1 MRDAEAQRPN
11 AEGRMPKAGARKRP
25 AREGGQ
31 ASAGPP
37 RVRQRT
43 LGIILFASVLL
54 LAVSLW
60 LVYQK
65 PVTFLR
71 NADQNV
77 LLVTIDTLRA
87 DALGCY
93 GGAAGTPTLDALA
106 RRGVRYDFAHSHA
119 VVTLPSHASILTGL
133 YPFQHGIRDNN
144 GYRLRPDTTTLA
156 GALKQAGFA
165 TAAFVGA
172 FPLDARFGL
181 PAGFDVY
188 DDAYPDSGRSGEFE
202 MPERRGEEV
211 VALARTWITAQRGK
225 WFAWVHVFDPH
236 ATYLPPAPF
245 DSQYASNPYLGEVA
259 YTDRALSSL
268 LADLPRQSRPTL
280 TIVTADHGEGL
291 GDHGEETHGLF
302 AYEATLR
309 VPLIIATVEAPAS
322 ENAQSFEAGATWKGE
337 VSPTAARHVDLVPT
351 ILDLVRA
358 QVPNGLPGR
367 SLVSAGGRATDDGE
381 RTSYFEAMSASLNR
395 GWAPLTG
402 VFAARE
408 KLISLP
414 LPELYDLSTDAH
426 EERNLIDE
434 KVDRRRALE
443 ARLAA
448 FGSTSPGPRAAEST
462 EALNR
467 LRALGYVSGTAAV
480 KTRYDEADD
489 PKRMI
494 DLDQAIHQG
503 VELYQHRRIAEAEQ
517 VFERILAKRPDMTH
531 AYRHLAAVR
540 WESGRP
546 AEAIATLERGM
557 KVGAS
562 DAVLQAQ
569 LGIYLAE
576 AGRPTVAI
584 PFLEAIT
591 VGTTPDIDAVNALG
605 IAYGRAGR
613 LDRAVAAF
621 ERVSTLDP
629 TNAMAYE
636 NIGSTRL
643 RQGDADAARAALER
657 AAALN
662 PRSAR
667 AQLGLGAVEMHEG
680 NREAAFAHWRRA
692 AELDPSELEALYNL
706 ATGLA
711 AAGRPTE
718 ARPYAEA
725 FLKQAPPALF
735 EREIAEL
742 RRFAR

>member
-1 MRDAEAQRPN
+1 MPSARD
-11 AEGRMPKAGARKRP
+11 RKRP
-25 AREGGQ
+25 VRDGRSTSTVARGV
-31 ASAGPP
+31 P
-37 RVRQRT
+37 RRA
-43 LGIILFASVLL
+43 LGIVLVASVLL
-54 LAVSLW
+54 VAGLWWLARA
-60 LVYQK
+60 K
-65 PVTFLR
+65 PVAFLR
-71 NADQNV
+71 SADQNI

-87 DALGCY
+87 DALSCY
-93 GGAAGTPTLDALA
+93 GGAAATPALDALA
-106 RRGVRYDFAHSHA
+106 QRGVRYDFAHAHA

-133 YPFQHGIRDNN
+133 YPYQHGIRDNN
-144 GYRLRPDTTTLA
+144 GYRLRPDTATLA
-156 GALKQAGFA
+156 GVLKRAGFA

-188 DDAYPDSGRSGEFE
+188 DDAYPESGRSAEFD

-211 VALARTWITAQRGK
+211 VALARKWIAMQRGK
-225 WFAWVHVFDPH
+225 WFVWVHVYDPH
-236 ATYLPPAPF
+236 ATYLPPPPF
-245 DSQYASNPYLGEVA
+245 DAQYGSNPYLGEVA
-259 YTDRALSSL
+259 YTDRALAPL
-268 LADLPRQSRPTL
+268 FDDLPAQSRPTL
-280 TIVTADHGEGL
+280 TIVTADHGEAM
-291 GDHGEETHGLF
+291 GDHGEATHGLF

-309 VPLIIATVEAPAS
+309 VPLIIATVKGPAIVKS
-322 ENAQSFEAGATWKGE
+322 TSFEAGANGKGE
-337 VSPTAARHVDLVPT
+337 TSATAARHIDLVPT
-351 ILDLVRA
+351 ILDLV
-358 QVPNGLPGR
+358 QVDGAKGLPGR
-367 SLVSAGGRATDDGE
+367 SLVSASGRATDDGE

-402 VFAARE
+402 VFAGRE

-414 LPELYDLSTDAH
+414 LPELYDLSIDPR

-434 KVDRRRALE
+434 KSDRRRALE

-448 FGSTSPGPRAAEST
+448 FGSTGPGPRAAESA
-462 EALNR
+462 EALSR
-467 LRALGYVSGTAAV
+467 LRALGYVSGTAV
-480 KTRYDEADD
+480 TKTRYEDADD

-503 VELYQHRRIAEAEQ
+503 VELYQHKRIAEAEQ
-517 VFERILAKRPDMTH
+517 VFERILERRPDMTH
-531 AYRHLAAVR
+531 AHRHLAALR

-546 AEAIATLERGM
+546 AAAIATLEHAM

-562 DAVLQAQ
+562 DAALQAQ

-576 AGRPTVAI
+576 AGRPAVAI
-584 PFLEAIT
+584 PLLEAIT
-591 VGTTPDIDAVNALG
+591 AGTTPDIDAVNALG

-621 ERVSTLDP
+621 EQVAALDP

-643 RQGDADAARAALER
+643 RQRDAGAARAALER
-657 AAALN
+657 AVALN

-667 AQLGLGAVEMHEG
+667 AQLGLGAVEMHAG

-692 AELDPSELEALYNL
+692 IELDPSDLEALYNL

-711 AAGRPTE
+711 AAGRSAE
-718 ARPYAEA
+718 ARPFADA

-735 EREIAEL
+735 RREIAQVSRL
-742 RRFAR
+742 AR